1 MPDVLPAKL
10 KLEFVQKSYNQLVDK
25 ADALFDNEIFKDED
39 RFQKAEK
46 LFDRY
51 KATIE
56 SIIKGCLIF
65 NLRFFQPCNVD
76 EFYHDHFRLGPDSLS
91 AALSNLLITDQMRAA
106 AGGEELMVRVD
117 VRYDDYIRVRRQ
129 LCMAGILK
137 SSSVDNLSTLVR
149 PRTDRNLSES
159 NLESMDLAN
168 TSAHDSSVTEWAANP
183 YTRRL
188 TRCVKRKSQEVAVL
202 KREREIQ
209 GNIVWSLHGEITY
222 LNKRDEAA
230 QRVLM
235 TKTEEIN
242 QFQEENKNLKAIIEA
257 LVAAKTKV
265 AVHSSE
271 EDNEVSAPDVPETP
285 LSGVEVGAAEEPET
299 PLSGLKSPH
308 EEVTRLMKKDEEAQ
322 KVLMNKTD
330 EIQQLKEN
338 NKSLEARIEA
348 LMAAKTKVGI
358 PSTDDDDAPR
368 GTEDRA
374 LEERD
379 RALEERD
386 RALGG
391 RNRALGE
398 RDRALEERD
407 RTSRERDRASREL
420 GRTLDEHL
428 RALGELDT
436 LQRGAEG
443 VSPELRSNPTNS
455 PVAVP
460 DNTPDLLRPWLYGMI
475 DRGEVP
481 GVEWLDAD
489 KKKFKIPWEH
499 TGKREYD
506 LDSFKLFKEW
516 SIHTGKFRP
525 EIDEPEPAVWKTRLR
540 VALSNHPKIHEVK
553 NESQPKDP
561 INPYKVYVFSDKP
574 QDSLQKIL
582 QDLLSQPG
590 RGDGDQTMQE
600 LLQGMQELLQGMQ
613 AAPGLCPS
621 GEFTIQEVALPM
633 DVTTA
638 ADNPAVITEPLYT
651 NAPIKMETQ
660 PLANV
665 DMTQLWVGAEADTS
679 DEDVMD
685 RPVATVAPELRIYP
699 AHELDIEVVYYK
711 AGKVLQH
718 HVTNRKGCRLWFGDR
733 NQPNLSPYLYGPANA
748 EQILLPPR
756 QPSGRQKDDA
766 VVQGLLDNME
776 RGLVLTTENGNISA
790 TRLCKT
796 KVFWKSNDNRN
807 KQAERLEREQVVPV
821 FDYQNYLRELSAYGN
836 SGGPRPKC
844 EVIFSFGKSWSDES
858 PLENTPIYVIV
869 RSRTA
874 QHLMMAVDKGEAD
887 HDAQNTLRSIE
898 DMISH
903 ENEFGKLAVDVKEY
917 VKAKDF

>member
-1 MPDVLPAKL
+1 M
-10 KLEFVQKSYNQLVDK
+10 
-25 ADALFDNEIFKDED
+25 
-39 RFQKAEK
+39 
-46 LFDRY
+46 
-51 KATIE
+51 
-56 SIIKGCLIF
+56 II
-65 NLRFFQPCNVD
+65 
-76 EFYHDHFRLGPDSLS
+76 
-91 AALSNLLITDQMRAA
+91 
-106 AGGEELMVRVD
+106 
-117 VRYDDYIRVRRQ
+117 
-129 LCMAGILK
+129 
-137 SSSVDNLSTLVR
+137 TLVR
-149 PRTDRNLSES
+149 PSTES
-159 NLESMDLAN
+159 SLGGPNLEGLDLAI

-209 GNIVWSLHGEITY
+209 GNIVWSLYGKITH
-222 LNKRDEAA
+222 LNKRDEDA

-391 RNRALGE
+391 RNRALEE
-398 RDRALEERD
+398 RNRALEELD

-420 GRTLDEHL
+420 GRTLEEHL

-540 VALSNHPKIHEVK
+540 VALSDHPKIHEVK
-553 NESQPKDP
+553 TESQPKDP

-574 QDSLQKIL
+574 QDSLQRIL

-638 ADNPAVITEPLYT
+638 AENPAVITEPLYT
-651 NAPIKMETQ
+651 NAPIKIETRQ
-660 PLANV
+660 LANV
-665 DMTQLWVGAEADTS
+665 DMTQLGVGAEVTC
-679 DEDVMD
+679 DEDMETDDVTLATL
-685 RPVATVAPELRIYP
+685 PVATAAPTAVVAPELRIYP

-711 AGKVLQH
+711 SGKVFQH

-733 NQPNLSPYLYGPANA
+733 NQPNLRQTVDPNLSPYLYGPADA
-748 EQILLPPR
+748 EQILLPPHK
-756 QPSGRQKDDA
+756 PSNRQKDNE
-766 VVQGLLDNME
+766 VVQILLDNME

-807 KQAERLEREQVVPV
+807 KQAAERLEREQLVPV

-836 SGGPRPKC
+836 SGGPKPKC
-844 EVIFSFGKSWSDES
+844 EVIFSFGRSWSDEI

-874 QHLMMAVDKGEAD
+874 HNLMMAVDKGEELGFGR
-887 HDAQNTLRSIE
+887 QNPVSSID
-898 DMISH
+898 DMMSDD
-903 ENEFGKLAVDVKEY
+903 NEFDKLDVDVREY
-917 VKAKDF
+917 VKVRDF